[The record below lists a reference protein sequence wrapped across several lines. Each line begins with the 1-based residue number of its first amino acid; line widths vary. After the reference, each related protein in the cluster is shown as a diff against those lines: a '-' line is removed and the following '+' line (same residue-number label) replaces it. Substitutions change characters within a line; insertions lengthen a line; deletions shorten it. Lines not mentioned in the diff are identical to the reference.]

1 MMEKIIE
8 AGSKWSN
15 VVAKGKAV
23 RFTALEDG
31 ANISLLLYN
40 AKNTTD
46 RYSMPDSLK
55 AQHTSKFTKGNI
67 LMTDNGRAMASIIE
81 DSLGWHDP
89 IGGYSTRAGTDSRY
103 GETTFQKLL
112 NEYYR
117 SGEENFVKELM
128 RHGLTKRDLVPNIN
142 LFSKIYADEAGN
154 MHFDPEHAKAG
165 DTVTLRLEMDSLMI
179 LSNTPNPQDPA
190 ADFPSVPVKMEVFDV
205 KEADENDY
213 CVNYH
218 PENRRAFENTWEYHS
233 LLV

>member
-46 RYSMPDSLK
+46 RYNMPDSLK

-81 DSLGWHDP
+81 DLW
-89 IGGYSTRAGTDSRY
+89 
-103 GETTFQKLL
+103 
-112 NEYYR
+112 
-117 SGEENFVKELM
+117 
-128 RHGLTKRDLVPNIN
+128 
-142 LFSKIYADEAGN
+142 LF
-154 MHFDPEHAKAG
+154 G
-165 DTVTLRLEMDSLMI
+165 D
-179 LSNTPNPQDPA
+179 
-190 ADFPSVPVKMEVFDV
+190 
-205 KEADENDY
+205 
-213 CVNYH
+213 
-218 PENRRAFENTWEYHS
+218 
-233 LLV
+233 